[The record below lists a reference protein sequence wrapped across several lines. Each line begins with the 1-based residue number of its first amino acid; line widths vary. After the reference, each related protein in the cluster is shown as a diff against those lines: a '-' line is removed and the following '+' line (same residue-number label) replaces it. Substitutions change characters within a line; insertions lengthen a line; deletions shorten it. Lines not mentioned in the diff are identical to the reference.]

1 MQYFGG
7 KARIAKEIVKVL
19 NEYRRENQLFIEPFC
34 GGLNITCLMDGDII
48 ANDLNFDL
56 IQMYKA
62 IKEGWTPPDTI
73 TEEDYIDAKNGNVS
87 SRLKAFIGVGC
98 SYSGK
103 WFGGYAR
110 GAKGRN
116 YAKNAKNSL
125 AKKFKT
131 IKDVEFINESYNNII
146 CINALIYCDPPYNNT
161 TKYKFGDF
169 DTNAFWQW
177 CRDMTNKGNTVIVSE
192 YNAPADFK
200 CIWSKETKTDIRT
213 KANGKET
220 RVEKLF
226 LYCA

>member
-7 KARIAKEIVKVL
+7 KARISKEIVKVL
-19 NEYRRENQLFIEPFC
+19 NEYRKENQVFVEPFC

-56 IQMYKA
+56 IQMYIA
-62 IKEGWTPPDTI
+62 IKSGWIPPEVI

-87 SRLKAFIGVGC
+87 SQLKAFIGIGC

-131 IKDVEFINESYNNII
+131 IKDVEFINESYNDII
-146 CINALIYCDPPYNNT
+146 CSNALIYCDPPYNNT

-169 DTNAFWQW
+169 DTEAFWQW